1 MSIDIRI
8 MSGIQICFLSLGGL
22 MARGNFGYAQQATTV
37 TFQTDQIPTN
47 ISLARWKGS
56 VPEMTSLTVCMY
68 LKTWRARKSY
78 DTIVS
83 YAVESNFNELYI
95 GFPFPSGMMFEVWW
109 DYDSVCQVSIPNG
122 LHQWWRFCFLLDM
135 EEKMYVLYWNNQ
147 TYSGPITV
155 PDKIRSGGVFILG
168 QDQDDL
174 NGGFAASQ
182 SFNGIVADFQVFDSL
197 LSQDDA
203 LNFVMCKTRNS
214 RLKPIIDFTDVA
226 NQWTLEGSVEVGQI
240 SLEDICKTEDTVLT
254 MFPEPRLFSE
264 SAALCHNLDGSIVA
278 PASPEENRR
287 VLPYVTPHITQCKDG
302 NGNIVHLGVKGDKE
316 TGTYY
321 YYDSGKPLKYHNLT
335 SLTILDDI
343 QCMGYLMTVGSEGKW
358 YQNRCKDYELCTLC
372 SFSGITHL
380 KVRGLCAD
388 SLFDQRFLVMGT
400 PDSKPYFQGFYY
412 SNLEWSGNE
421 WLMTSLM
428 YEATNASMIPTKPNQ
443 YPVGRHEWLVRKDPC
458 SVGEEAHIPLVF
470 TTCKAGQFTCDDG
483 SCVKISQRCD
493 FLFDCPDQS
502 DETNCNLI
510 KIPDSYIPELP
521 PQQANNTA
529 VIVGV
534 QINITSIRAF
544 SLLDLMFAFDMIASY
559 TWRDSRLIFSNLKDN
574 MEMNVVGGS
583 SVIWRPKVFHEEGS
597 GSKVNIEERVSQV
610 YVKRN
615 SGPLPDH
622 LTRLKEDEL
631 YKGSENSIVDQRTLT
646 VTSNCLF
653 DLSLYP
659 FDVQTC
665 QLIIRSTLGIK
676 SVKLNTTGV
685 NFVGKRRLLEY
696 NVDELKSENSESQGA
711 SEVRIYI
718 RFVNLYNYYISG
730 TYVPTTLLMTIT
742 YFTFFFPLEDF
753 TNRIMVSLTALLV
766 LAALF
771 LQTNQAMPRTAYLKL
786 VDVWFV
792 FCIAMDFIIVVILVV
807 INYLREN
814 CYHTVTPKDL
824 NNVKNGTPLTKN
836 FRKHPQLPWL
846 LNTSSR
852 IIVPLGFIFFTI
864 GYLVYTVN
872 NWEG

>member
-1 MSIDIRI
+1 
-8 MSGIQICFLSLGGL
+8 
-22 MARGNFGYAQQATTV
+22 
-37 TFQTDQIPTN
+37 
-47 ISLARWKGS
+47 
-56 VPEMTSLTVCMY
+56 
-68 LKTWRARKSY
+68 
-78 DTIVS
+78 
-83 YAVESNFNELYI
+83 
-95 GFPFPSGMMFEVWW
+95 MMFEVWW
-109 DYDSVCQVSIPNG
+109 DYDSVCQVNVPNG

-135 EEKMYVLYWNNQ
+135 EEKTYALYWNNQ

-155 PDKIRSGGVFILG
+155 PDRIRSGGVFILG

-182 SFNGIVADFQVFDSL
+182 SFNGIIADFQVFDRL

-203 LNFVMCKTRNS
+203 LDFVACKTRNS
-214 RLKPIIDFTDVA
+214 HLKPIIDFTDVA

-240 SLEDICKTEDTVLT
+240 SLEDICKTEGDVLI

-278 PASPEENRR
+278 PASPEENRG

-302 NGNIVHLGVKGDKE
+302 NGNIVHLGVIGEKE

-321 YYDSGKPLKYHNLT
+321 YYDSGKPLKYHNLS
-335 SLTILDDI
+335 SLTVLDDI

-380 KVRGLCAD
+380 K
-388 SLFDQRFLVMGT
+388 
-400 PDSKPYFQGFYY
+400 
-412 SNLEWSGNE
+412 
-421 WLMTSLM
+421 
-428 YEATNASMIPTKPNQ
+428 
-443 YPVGRHEWLVRKDPC
+443 
-458 SVGEEAHIPLVF
+458 
-470 TTCKAGQFTCDDG
+470 AGQFTCDDG

-502 DETNCNLI
+502 DETNCSLI
-510 KIPDSYIPELP
+510 KIPDSYVPELP

-529 VIVGV
+529 VIIEV

-559 TWRDSRLIFSNLKDN
+559 TWRDSRLTFSNLKDN
-574 MEMNVVGGS
+574 MEMNLVGGN
-583 SVIWRPKVFHEEGS
+583 SVVWRPKVFHEEGS

-622 LTRLKEDEL
+622 LSRLKEDEL
-631 YKGSENSIVDQRTLT
+631 YKGSENNIVDQRTLT

-653 DLSLYP
+653 DLSMYP

-665 QLIIRSTLGIK
+665 QLIIRSTHGIK

-696 NVDELKSENSESQGA
+696 NVNELKSENSESQGA
-711 SEVRIYI
+711 SEIRIYI

-730 TYVPTTLLMTIT
+730 TYVVPTTLLMTIT
-742 YFTFFFPLEDF
+742 YLTFFFPLDDF

-824 NNVKNGTPLTKN
+824 TVKSDTSLPKS

-864 GYLVYTVN
+864 GYLIYTVN